1 MTSPAPPA
9 PAASAP
15 RGVVTA
21 TDTPW
26 VGLTLAEAAR
36 RLAADGPNALSKSER
51 RTVFGLV
58 LNVMKEPMFLLLL
71 GAATLYL
78 VLGDVQEGLTLLGFV
93 LLVITIT
100 VVQEGRTERAL
111 EALRDL
117 SAPRATVVRDG
128 VIQTVAGL
136 HVVRGDLVRL
146 AEGDRVPAD
155 ALLREGSTLTV
166 DESLLTG
173 ESVSVSKQPDRA
185 ANTPAPPGGD
195 GTATL
200 FAGTLVTSGRGLA
213 EVVATGPRS
222 EFGRI
227 GASLAQLERGR
238 SPLQREVDTVVRRM
252 ALVGA
257 GLSLVLVLI
266 RGLSGT
272 PWLEAALS
280 GVALAMALLPEEFPV
295 VLTVF
300 LAIGAWRLSRVRVL
314 TRSVSAV
321 ETLGACEVL
330 CTDKTGTLTQ
340 NRMALRVLLPA
351 EGEVPAPHPGP
362 HPRIVANVVPGAT
375 FELTEATTALPEA
388 VHALVEYGILA
399 SPRDPFDPM
408 EKAFHALGA
417 RALART
423 EHLHPDWTQAR
434 EFPLSPGLLAVT
446 HLWRGDADARLVVA
460 TKGAP
465 EAIFDLCHLS
475 PETNARWRDE
485 VRRLAERGLRVL
497 AIAHSAGA
505 VTAEPVHPHEVDYV
519 LSGLVGLEDPLRDD
533 VRQAIATCQQAQLSV
548 LVITGDHVDT
558 ARAIASKAG
567 LEVGQVLT
575 GPELDALDDE
585 ALRQRLAGTSVVARA
600 VPAHKLR
607 IVQALRA
614 SGRVVAM
621 TGDGVNDAPALKAA
635 DIGIAMGQRGT
646 DVAREAAS
654 LVLVDDAFGSIVHA
668 VRLGRRIFDNLR
680 KSVGYIL
687 AVHLPL
693 AGLSLVPALLGWGV
707 VLGPV
712 HVVFLELIID
722 PACSIVFEAEP
733 EEPDVMQRPPRGPG
747 ARLFTRDGVLWSL
760 ALGAAALLGSLGI
773 TAWARAEGLSSPS
786 QRTLAFV
793 ALVSGNLAILLASRT
808 RGPFWQGLTRFNA
821 ALPVLLAATLLVL
834 GLVTLVPALQGLFG
848 FSDEPLT
855 NLGRALAA
863 GAGPVLLVDALK
875 ALPFTSPSSAR
886 RPPPG

>member
-1 MTSPAPPA
+1 M
-9 PAASAP
+9 
-15 RGVVTA
+15 TA

-26 VGLTLAEAAR
+26 LGLTSAEAER
-36 RLAADGPNALSKSER
+36 RLAVDGPNALSKSER
-51 RTVFGLV
+51 RTVLALV
-58 LNVMKEPMFLLLL
+58 LGVVKEPMFLLLL
-71 GAATLYL
+71 GAAALYL
-78 VLGDVQEGLTLLGFV
+78 VLGDVREGLTLLGFV
-93 LLVITIT
+93 LIVITIT

-111 EALRDL
+111 EALKDL

-128 VIQTVAGL
+128 VIRTIAGL

-173 ESVSVSKQPDRA
+173 ESVSVSKEPDRA
-185 ANTPAPPGGD
+185 ATTAASPGGD
-195 GTATL
+195 GTSSL

-213 EVVATGPRS
+213 EVVATGARS
-222 EFGRI
+222 ELGRI
-227 GASLAQLERGR
+227 GASLAELERGR
-238 SPLQREVDTVVRRM
+238 SPLQREVDVVVRRM

-257 GLSLVLVLI
+257 GLSLALVVI

-272 PWLEAALS
+272 PWLESALS
-280 GVALAMALLPEEFPV
+280 GIALAMALLPEEFPV

-300 LAIGAWRLSRVRVL
+300 LAIGAWRLSRVKVL
-314 TRSVSAV
+314 TRHVNAV
-321 ETLGACEVL
+321 ETLGAAEVL

-340 NRMALRVLLPA
+340 NRMTLRRLVPA
-351 EGEVPAPHPGP
+351 EGPIPEARRGE
-362 HPRIVANVVPGAT
+362 HPRVVADLTPGVA
-375 FELTEATTALPEA
+375 FELLEERAELPEA
-388 VHALVEYGILA
+388 VHALVEFGILA

-408 EKAFHALGA
+408 EKAFHALGT

-446 HLWRGDADARLVVA
+446 HLWRGDDTGRLVVA

-475 PETNARWRDE
+475 PDTAARWRDE
-485 VRRLAERGLRVL
+485 VRTLASDGLRVL
-497 AIAHSAGA
+497 AVARSAGP
-505 VTAEPVHPHEVDYV
+505 VDAEPRHPHEVDFV
-519 LSGLVGLEDPLRDD
+519 LAGLVGLEDPLRDD
-533 VRQAIATCQQAQLSV
+533 VAEAIATCRRARLQV
-548 LVITGDHVDT
+548 LVITGDHLET
-558 ARAIASKAG
+558 ARAIARKAG
-567 LEVGQVLT
+567 LSTDDVLT
-575 GPELDALDDE
+575 GPELEALSDDAL
-585 ALRQRLAGTSVVARA
+585 QRRLKTASVVARA

-607 IVQALRA
+607 IVQALKA
-614 SGRVVAM
+614 DGRVVAM

-635 DIGIAMGQRGT
+635 DIGVAMGQRGT

-654 LVLVDDAFGSIVHA
+654 LVLVDDAFGSIVTA

-680 KSVGYIL
+680 KAVGYIL

-722 PACSIVFEAEP
+722 PSCSIVFEAEP
-733 EEPDVMQRPPRGPG
+733 EEPDVMERPPRGAT
-747 ARLFTRDGVLWSL
+747 ARLFTASGIALSL
-760 ALGAAALLGSLGI
+760 ALGAAALAGALGV
-773 TAWARAEGLSSPS
+773 TWWARAAALPLES

-793 ALVSGNLAILLASRT
+793 ALVTGNLAILLSARA
-808 RGPFWQGLTRFNA
+808 RGPFWQGLARSNR
-821 ALPVLLAATLLVL
+821 ALPVLLTATLGVL
-834 GLVTLVPALQGLFG
+834 AAVTLVPFLQRLFG
-848 FSDEPLT
+848 FANESLA
-855 NLGRALAA
+855 NLASACAFGVV
-863 GAGPVLLVDALK
+863 PVLAVDALK
-875 ALPFTSPSSAR
+875 LLRKASAVTSSASAH
-886 RPPPG
+886 PPPAG